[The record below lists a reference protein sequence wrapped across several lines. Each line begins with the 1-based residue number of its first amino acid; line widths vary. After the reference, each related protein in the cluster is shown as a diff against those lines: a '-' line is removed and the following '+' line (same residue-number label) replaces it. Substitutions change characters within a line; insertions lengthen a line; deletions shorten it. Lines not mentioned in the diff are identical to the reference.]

1 LVSLWVKK
9 FTTHIKMESVTFVS
23 FKKHKPTLIR
33 TMYHARVLE
42 YLELRMHEKRLK
54 IPEGQSEVV
63 NRRKTDNTMG
73 K

>member
-1 LVSLWVKK
+1 MSL
-9 FTTHIKMESVTFVS
+9 TEYESDNINC
-23 FKKHKPTLIR
+23 LC
-33 TMYHARVLE
+33 
-42 YLELRMHEKRLK
+42 LELRMHEKRLK

>member
-1 LVSLWVKK
+1 MQPYVLK
-9 FTTHIKMESVTFVS
+9 FITDLPMFEVLRFLLSINEYESDNINC
-23 FKKHKPTLIR
+23 LC
-33 TMYHARVLE
+33 
-42 YLELRMHEKRLK
+42 LELRMHEKRLK